1 MTILEVQVSD
11 EVAHRMAKEMQARDE
26 HPWAAAVVRRDP
38 YPWIVG
44 LFHTSTG
51 AATRGSIREEIG
63 AAIGEL
69 EVRGII

>member
-26 HPWAAAVVRRDP
+26 HPWAACVEILIRDRHFNEERLRA
-38 YPWIVG
+38 I
-44 LFHTSTG
+44 
-51 AATRGSIREEIG
+51 IREEIG